1 MHLVII
7 SGATRPQPKSN
18 TAKIIAAFQKGFEEN
33 GNTTEVWYLSDRKQ
47 WENAK
52 NAFESNEHIADQPGP
67 HQSHEEIYRSHLIL
81 FEQCCRQAIEE
92 MA

>member
-1 MHLVII
+1 MTNDVFIEAVKRNDQRLYVIAFSYLQNKDDAEDVI
-7 SGATRPQPKSN
+7 QNTFLKLWNCNKS
-18 TAKIIAAFQKGFEEN
+18 
-33 GNTTEVWYLSDRKQ
+33 
-47 WENAK
+47 
-52 NAFESNEHIADQPGP
+52 FESNEHIADQPGP